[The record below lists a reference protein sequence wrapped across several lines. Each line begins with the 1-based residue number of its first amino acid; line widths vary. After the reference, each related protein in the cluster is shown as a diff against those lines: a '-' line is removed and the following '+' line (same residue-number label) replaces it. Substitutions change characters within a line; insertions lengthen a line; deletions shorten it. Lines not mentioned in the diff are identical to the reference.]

1 MTGMKILAIDTALQA
16 ASACVY
22 QDGAEASEA
31 FETIAMQRGHAEA
44 LLPLIDRVMA
54 QAEGAFAAL
63 GRVAV
68 TVGPGSFTGL
78 RVGVAAARAIGIACN
93 VPVVGVSTLAA
104 LAAPLIL
111 AQKPGLVAA
120 AIDARHGN
128 VYFAAFGSDG
138 RAIVAPRLA
147 SVREAVR
154 LLGSGPIRIAGSGAP
169 LLAIE
174 AWSTHL
180 AAEVVGDIGAPN
192 IAFVARLGLL
202 ADAATAPPRP
212 LYLKPPDI
220 KPQEASHVPLA
231 PP

>member
-22 QDGAEASEA
+22 QDGAGAPEAC
-31 FETIAMQRGHAEA
+31 ETMRMQRGQAEA
-44 LLPLIDRVMA
+44 LLPLIDKIMTQV
-54 QAEGAFAAL
+54 EGGFAAL
-63 GRVAV
+63 GLVAV

-78 RVGVAAARAIGIACN
+78 RVGVAAARAIGIACG

-111 AQKPGLVAA
+111 AKKHGLVAA
-120 AIDARHGN
+120 AIDAGHGN

-138 RAIVAPRLA
+138 RAIVAPRVA
-147 SVREAVR
+147 SVRDAVR
-154 LLGSGPIRIAGSGAP
+154 LLGAGPVRMAGSGAP
-169 LLAIE
+169 MLAIE
-174 AWSTHL
+174 AASAHL
-180 AAEVVGDIGAPN
+180 AAEVVGDISAPD

-202 ADAATAPPRP
+202 VDPATAPPRP

-220 KPQEASHVPLA
+220 KPQDASHVPLA
-231 PP
+231 RP